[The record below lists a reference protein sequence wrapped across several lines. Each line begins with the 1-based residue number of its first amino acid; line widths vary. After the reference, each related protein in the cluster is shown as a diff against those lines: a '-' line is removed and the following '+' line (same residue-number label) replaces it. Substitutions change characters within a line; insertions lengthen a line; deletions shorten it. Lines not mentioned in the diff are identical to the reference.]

1 MNFFPDE
8 TSPYDDG
15 FVHDLSLDSTHVVP
29 SDSQWNYPGLLS
41 DPLLDSTE
49 LFAAPET
56 TQFESLNDLFSV
68 PTGGETMFKTNTEPV
83 MFKSEA
89 TDRYWGCGGMSA
101 KSSAAPPQPLSEW
114 DAPTEKGGTLSAQLT
129 LTLSGEN
136 EKGNKEKRP
145 RARKPKKKNNGA
157 TKARVPKANRA
168 RSSRT
173 STDKPNQSSAELL
186 DFVARAPTSRFS
198 KRPERVDLMTPSKPM
213 LGCVSFVSAK
223 PSPLPRTPLQ
233 ERNRGVVDQPVAV
246 ASLVEYQRLPL
257 VVRRTVPVSVRASN
271 TAVDQYTRKGL
282 SLAPKLPRISIA
294 TTNRVDRGGF
304 NQYKGDLGSGAPVP
318 IFTKEIVSAEAVIR
332 PSVQRVQQGQ
342 KGVPLRRRRGLTP
355 LKIVNPEA
363 ILRAAFTR
371 VQSST
376 SE

>member
-1 MNFFPDE
+1 M
-8 TSPYDDG
+8 
-15 FVHDLSLDSTHVVP
+15 
-29 SDSQWNYPGLLS
+29 
-41 DPLLDSTE
+41 
-49 LFAAPET
+49 
-56 TQFESLNDLFSV
+56 
-68 PTGGETMFKTNTEPV
+68 
-83 MFKSEA
+83 
-89 TDRYWGCGGMSA
+89 
-101 KSSAAPPQPLSEW
+101 
-114 DAPTEKGGTLSAQLT
+114 SAQLT

-157 TKARVPKANRA
+157 TKARSVSKVPCNMYTLQQLTNPVVTTRSVPKANRA

-233 ERNRGVVDQPVAV
+233 ERNRGAVDQPVAV

-257 VVRRTVPVSVRASN
+257 VVRRTVPVSVRTSN

-282 SLAPKLPRISIA
+282 SLVSDRIV
-294 TTNRVDRGGF
+294 RKRPWR
-304 NQYKGDLGSGAPVP
+304 DLL
-318 IFTKEIVSAEAVIR
+318 SA
-332 PSVQRVQQGQ
+332 
-342 KGVPLRRRRGLTP
+342 
-355 LKIVNPEA
+355 
-363 ILRAAFTR
+363 
-371 VQSST
+371 
-376 SE
+376 